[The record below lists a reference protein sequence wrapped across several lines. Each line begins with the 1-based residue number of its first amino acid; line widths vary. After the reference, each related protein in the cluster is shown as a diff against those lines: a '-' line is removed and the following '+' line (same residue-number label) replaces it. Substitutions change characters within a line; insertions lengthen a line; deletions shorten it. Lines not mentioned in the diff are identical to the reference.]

1 MLTRDTPLSC
11 LSRSLF
17 ITGKVCLLCKYQA
30 SRLALVVRNPPANAG
45 DVRDESSIPWS
56 GMSPGEEGRVTHS
69 SVLAWRIPMDRGSW
83 WAEVYRVAKSLIRLK
98 LLSTHS
104 VNTHTHTQTH
114 THIYVWWKLPLHKT
128 TVIHVTHPKSWISD
142 LQRDCE
148 CFSTLENHRSHF
160 IDLQCNLSCRCWVF
174 SWTVEW
180 CL

>member
-69 SVLAWRIPMDRGSW
+69 SILAWRIPMDRGSW

-104 VNTHTHTQTH
+104 VNTHTHTDTH
-114 THIYVWWKLPLHKT
+114 THICVMKAT
-128 TVIHVTHPKSWISD
+128 TP
-142 LQRDCE
+142 
-148 CFSTLENHRSHF
+148 
-160 IDLQCNLSCRCWVF
+160 
-174 SWTVEW
+174 
-180 CL
+180 